1 VLAQGREATNVLN
14 VYLRAQLGG
23 LGQCGGA
30 RRRGEGGCGR
40 RRRARAVAAGGGSQ
54 LRLVKPPEE
63 LLGVPWVSA
72 GRREEKQVR
81 MSGAPLEQP
90 GSSDS

>member
-14 VYLRAQLGG
+14 VYL
-23 LGQCGGA
+23 
-30 RRRGEGGCGR
+30 
-40 RRRARAVAAGGGSQ
+40 RARAVAAGGGSQ